1 MIKPLDCP
9 VTNKQFTRV
18 REFMTSP
25 LITRRKWLLSTC
37 CLSLGMASCVTT
49 ETVEPVAIDREPYP
63 RDANEA
69 LARLKQGNQRFMDD
83 KPYHIHEK
91 SSWRSL
97 LVKTQ
102 KPFAAVVGC
111 SDSRVPPE
119 LIFDVG
125 FGDLFTI
132 RLAGNIIQEDVI
144 GSLQY
149 AVAHLHTHLVI
160 VMGHEGCGAVTATVE
175 EMLDKAEEP
184 EHIESLIKSIK
195 PGLSK
200 LDLKQDRES
209 LLRAA
214 VEANVRWSMQQLFA
228 LPEAK
233 RALHE
238 KHVILLGAV
247 YELNTGQVRF
257 LD

>member
-1 MIKPLDCP
+1 MATG
-9 VTNKQFTRV
+9 VT
-18 REFMTSP
+18 
-25 LITRRKWLLSTC
+25 
-37 CLSLGMASCVTT
+37 A
-49 ETVEPVAIDREPYP
+49 ETAEPGVIDVEPYP

-69 LARLKQGNQRFMDD
+69 LMRLKLGNQRFMDD
-83 KPYHIHEK
+83 KPNHAHEK
-91 SSWRSL
+91 ASWRSL
-97 LVKTQ
+97 LVESQ
-102 KPFAAVVGC
+102 KPFATILGC

-132 RLAGNIIQEDVI
+132 RLAGNIIAEDVI

-149 AVAHLHTHLVI
+149 AVAHLHTQLV
-160 VMGHEGCGAVTATVE
+160 VVLGHEGCGAVAATVE
-175 EMLDKAEEP
+175 EMLHKAKEP

-195 PGLSK
+195 PGLKK
-200 LDLKQDRES
+200 LDLRLDQDT

-214 VEANVRWSMQQLFA
+214 VEANVRWSMRELLA

-233 RALHE
+233 RALRD
-238 KHVILLGAV
+238 KRVTMVGAV
-247 YELNTGQVRF
+247 YELSSGRVRF

>member
-1 MIKPLDCP
+1 MTNPL
-9 VTNKQFTRV
+9 
-18 REFMTSP
+18 M
-25 LITRRKWLLSTC
+25 TRRQWLFGAC
-37 CLSLGMASCVTT
+37 CLSLGMSSCVSS
-49 ETVEPVAIDREPYP
+49 ETIEPVAIDMEAYP

-69 LARLKQGNQRFMDD
+69 LARLIQGNQRFMAD
-83 KPYHIHEK
+83 KPHHFHEK

-97 LVKTQ
+97 LVNAQ
-102 KPFAAVVGC
+102 KPYATVVGC

-125 FGDLFTI
+125 FGDLFTV
-132 RLAGNIIQEDVI
+132 RLAGNIIEEDVI

-160 VMGHEGCGAVTATVE
+160 VLGHEGCGAVTATVE
-175 EMLDKAEEP
+175 EMLNKAEEP
-184 EHIESLIKSIK
+184 KHIESLIKSIK

-214 VEANVRWSMQQLFA
+214 VEANVRWSMKQLLA

-233 RALHE
+233 RAIQE
-238 KHVILLGAV
+238 RHVVLLGAV